1 MLPISIGGDVN
12 LAVSHTLHKLDD
24 RPIPGNE
31 DEIRAVLKVRNE
43 VLRLPSVLEHHRRL
57 GIGRFFV
64 VDNGSTDGTVDYLLA
79 QHDVHC
85 FYTDSR
91 FSKSGRGCAWMN
103 ALLDAF
109 GEGHWCL
116 VVDADELFVFPAYE
130 STGLRTLCTYLDQ
143 SGAHAVFAVL
153 LDMYA
158 STSVKATHYSPG
170 QSFLAACPYFD
181 PGPYKLVRRKFFP
194 PFKILG
200 GVRERI
206 FWQNKNR
213 SFPPPTISKVPLV
226 KWQKG
231 QKYVTNHSMTPPIT
245 LSEIWGVL
253 LHFKFFA
260 DFHERVVQEVA
271 RGELY
276 AGAREY
282 RAYSEVL
289 EQDPEL
295 TLHYEGSERYR
306 DSEQLVQLGFMRT
319 SKPYKQF
326 VAHALSSPAPNPS
339 FAS

>member
-1 MLPISIGGDVN
+1 MAESR
-12 LAVSHTLHKLDD
+12 TLHKLDD

-43 VLRLPSVLEHHRRL
+43 VLRLPWVLEHHRRL
-57 GIGRFFV
+57 GVDRFFV

-91 FSKSGRGCAWMN
+91 FSESGGGRIWMN

-130 STGLRTLCTYLDQ
+130 STGLRTLCAYLDQ
-143 SGAHAVFAVL
+143 SGARAVFAVV

-158 STSVKATHYSPG
+158 STSVKATRYSSG

-181 PGPYKLVRRKFFP
+181 PEPYKLVPGKFFP
-194 PFKILG
+194 PFKLLG
-200 GVRERI
+200 GVRERM
-206 FWQNKNR
+206 FWQNRNR
-213 SFPPPTISKVPLV
+213 GFSPPTISTVRLV
-226 KWQKG
+226 KWKKG
-231 QKYVTNHSMTPPIT
+231 QQYVSNHSLTPPIA
-245 LSEIWGVL
+245 LSEIWGAL
-253 LHFKFFA
+253 LHFKFLA
-260 DFHERVVQEVA
+260 DFHARVVQEVA
-271 RGELY
+271 RGEHY

-282 RAYSEVL
+282 RAYLEVM

-295 TLHYEGSERYR
+295 TLHYEGSARYR
-306 DSEQLVQLGFMRT
+306 DSEQLVQLELMRT

-326 VAHALSSPAPNPS
+326 VSSALSSPAPNRS
-339 FAS
+339 VVS